1 MQKYTEVLK
10 MLINIKKITLN
21 KNDYM
26 DLLLLADPSKKMVN
40 SYLNKGEMFVLS
52 VNGEAVCEA
61 VVVKISDNVCELKNL
76 ATKKEYQGSG
86 FGKQML
92 QHLFQY
98 YKNTFNTML
107 VGTSS
112 PTFYEKFG
120 FEYSHTVSNF
130 FIDNYDEPIIDN
142 GVKCIDMTYLKKDL
156 HTKTKAVTRSEE
168 SVMSLILDVAKK
180 DTRVRAVCMNGSR
193 VNSKAP
199 KDFFQDYDI
208 VFLVD
213 DFDSFVA
220 TSAWLNVFGRRLIMQ
235 IPSQMGDNMKE
246 VQEKKKITYL
256 MQFVDGNRID
266 LTVLSYDKRN
276 EYLKS
281 DSLTQILLDKDNKLP
296 KIPEASDKDYWIKKP
311 TEKEYND
318 CCNEFWWISTY
329 VAKGLWRKELLYA
342 TYHLETNIRK
352 ELLKMLRW
360 KIAIEND
367 FEVTTG
373 KCDKY
378 MENYLPKE
386 MFDKLM
392 RSFDMSDSER
402 CWDSLFLMI
411 DLFRRAASFVS
422 EKIGYEYNSEDDKNV
437 YAFLRHVRTLPRNA
451 RALYDNN

>member
-1 MQKYTEVLK
+1 

-26 DLLLLADPSKKMVN
+26 ELLLLADPSEKMIN

-61 VVVKISDNVCELKNL
+61 VVVKVSDNVCELKNL
-76 ATKKEYQGSG
+76 ATKKEYQGYG

-92 QHLFQY
+92 QHLFQN
-98 YKNTFNTML
+98 YKNMFTTML

-112 PTFYEKFG
+112 PAFYEKFG

-130 FIDNYDEPIIDN
+130 FVDNYEEPIIDN

-156 HTKTKAVTRSEE
+156 HTKSKAITRSEE

-180 DTRVRAVCMNGSR
+180 DDRIKAVCMNGSR
-193 VNSKAP
+193 VNPKAP

-213 DFDSFVA
+213 EFESFVS
-220 TSAWLNVFGRRLIMQ
+220 TSSWLNVFGRRLIMQ
-235 IPSQMGDNMKE
+235 VPAMMDEDMKE
-246 VQEKKKITYL
+246 VNEKKRITYL

-266 LTVLSYDKRN
+266 LTVLSYDKRQ
-276 EYLKS
+276 EYLKE
-281 DSLTQILLDKDNKLP
+281 DSLTQVLLDKNNKLP
-296 KIPEASDKDYWIKKP
+296 KLPEASDKTYWIKKP
-311 TEKEYND
+311 TDKEYND

-329 VAKGLWRKELLYA
+329 VAKGLWRKEILYA
-342 TYHLETNIRK
+342 TYHLENHIRK

-360 KIAIEND
+360 KIAIENN
-367 FEVTTG
+367 FEVSTG

-386 MFDKLM
+386 MFDKLI
-392 RSFDMSDSER
+392 RSYSMSDYER

-411 DLFRRAASFVS
+411 DLFRRAASFVA
-422 EKIGYEYNSEDDKNV
+422 EKLNYVYNSEDDKNV
-437 YAFLRHVRTLPRNA
+437 YAFLRHVRTLPSNA
-451 RALYDNN
+451 KALYDLN